1 MASAAEGTPVKPHS
15 GSIAWNP
22 WRKRWVTVFMQY
34 LGKPSAFGELWY
46 AEADAP
52 TGPWE
57 TLFTSPVIRG
67 GMPAGRR
74 FIDAVRLASN
84 VANVGDVRTLVIHPA
99 STTHQQLTVDERA
112 AAGVTD
118 DHVRVAVGIEH
129 IDDIREDFEAAFA
142 AAREGA

>member
-1 MASAAEGTPVKPHS
+1 MSDVCSSDLHAQAKVMLRNG
-15 GSIAWNP
+15 
-22 WRKRWVTVFMQY
+22 
-34 LGKPSAFGELWY
+34 FGAVLSF
-46 AEADAP
+46 
-52 TGPWE
+52 G
-57 TLFTSPVIRG
+57 IRG
-67 GMPAGRR
+67 GMAAGRR

-99 STTHQQLTVDERA
+99 STTHQQLTVAERA

-142 AAREGA
+142 TAREGA